1 MKQVSFQKFGLVHL
15 SLAWMLTGTGLGL
28 RGQVLPSQS
37 LHIHTEGLGYAMPQY
52 YRVEV
57 MLKGSGEDYQA
68 AYAAAQKKIDA
79 FRKEM
84 NQGTTTS
91 FSVESGLPMV
101 WGSRGVRQTGT
112 LPEVMLSFY
121 FPISKDEIH
130 AKLIQL
136 ASMPEITILKV
147 EPTTDLSNAEQQAL
161 QQAVQKA
168 QQQLA
173 ALGVQGSGSGSM
185 ELANMISKGCTHRFY
200 DPIWSL
206 NEAQLLPEDRPLR
219 MEETS
224 EVPGLPGMITMR
236 CQVETVWKPAGSK

>member
-1 MKQVSFQKFGLVHL
+1 MKQARFLPFGLSKAQFVITMII
-15 SLAWMLTGTGLGL
+15 SALGL
-28 RGQVLPSQS
+28 QGQVLPKES

-57 MLKGSGEDYQA
+57 MLKGSGADYKA
-68 AYAAAQKKIDA
+68 AYADAQKQIDA

-91 FSVESGLPMV
+91 FSVESGLPVV
-101 WGSRGVRQTGT
+101 WRSRGVRQTGT
-112 LPEVMLSFY
+112 VPEVMLSFY
-121 FPISKDEIH
+121 FPLSKDEIH

-136 ASMPEITILKV
+136 ASNPDLTILKV

-206 NEAQLLPEDRPLR
+206 NEPQLLPEDRPLR

-224 EVPGLPGMITMR
+224 DVPGLPGMITVR

>member
-15 SLAWMLTGTGLGL
+15 ALAWMLLGTGLCL
-28 RGQVLPSQS
+28 CGQVLPSRS
-37 LHIHTEGLGYAMPQY
+37 LHIHTNGLGYAMPHY

-57 MLKGSGEDYQA
+57 MLKGSGADYKA
-68 AYAAAQKKIDA
+68 AYADAQKKVDL

-91 FSVESGLPMV
+91 FSVESGLPVV
-101 WGSRGVRQTGT
+101 WRSRGVRQTGT
-112 LPEVMLSFY
+112 SPEVMLSFH
-121 FPISKDEIH
+121 FPISKDAIH
-130 AKLIQL
+130 DKLIQL
-136 ASMPEITILKV
+136 ASMPELTILKV

-168 QQQLA
+168 QQHLA
-173 ALGVQGSGSGSM
+173 ALGVQGSGSM
-185 ELANMISKGCTHRFY
+185 ELVEMISEGCSSLFY

-206 NEAQLLPEDRPLR
+206 NEAELLPADRPLR

-224 EVPGLPGMITMR
+224 EVPGLPGMITVR
-236 CQVETVWKPAGSK
+236 CQVETVWEPLESK